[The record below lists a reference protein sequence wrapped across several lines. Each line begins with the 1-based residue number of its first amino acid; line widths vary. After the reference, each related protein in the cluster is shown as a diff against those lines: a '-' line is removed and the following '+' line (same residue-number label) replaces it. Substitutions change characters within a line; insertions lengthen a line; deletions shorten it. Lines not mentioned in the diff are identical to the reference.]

1 MRAALRYL
9 ASRLGQG
16 EDHEHIVELSV
27 VVVLIVVIVAFALVF
42 LGDLIANLITLIG
55 GRVDEGLVG
64 D

>member
-9 ASRLGQG
+9 ASVLGRG
-16 EDHEHIVELSV
+16 EDEEHLIELSV

-42 LGDLIANLITLIG
+42 LGDPIANLITLIG

>member
-9 ASRLGQG
+9 ATLLGRA
-16 EDHEHIVELSV
+16 EDDGHIVELAV
-27 VVVLIVVIVAFALVF
+27 ALVLIVVIVAFALVF
-42 LGDLIANLITLIG
+42 LGDPIANLITLIG

>member
-1 MRAALRYL
+1 MRTALRYL
-9 ASRLGQG
+9 ASQLGRG
-16 EDHEHIVELSV
+16 EDRDTIVELSV

-42 LGDLIANLITLIG
+42 LGDPIANLITVIG